1 MVERNR
7 RIKRERERRRR
18 HEREIRGTTE
28 NSRNGK
34 ERKTVWTDWGSEK
47 GGRKILNAMKFGS

>member
-34 ERKTVWTDWGSEK
+34 ERKPVWT
-47 GGRKILNAMKFGS
+47 GGVKKEEGRF

>member
-34 ERKTVWTDWGSEK
+34 ERKPVWTWGVKK